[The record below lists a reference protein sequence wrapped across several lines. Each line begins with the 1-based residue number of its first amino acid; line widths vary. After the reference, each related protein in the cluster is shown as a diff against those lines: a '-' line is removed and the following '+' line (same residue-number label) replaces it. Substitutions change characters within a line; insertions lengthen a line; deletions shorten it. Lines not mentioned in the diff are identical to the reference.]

1 MVLTMSTEDLSC
13 STKSIKNSFLVSRF
27 SFLVL
32 GTRQFWR
39 GSRSYVD
46 TISTAVAHERE
57 TRNQKRFFIFSKPP
71 RATSPAVALLS
82 DPDRRPS
89 DRKSTRL
96 NSSHLGIS
104 YA

>member
-57 TRNQKRFFIFSKPP
+57 NEKRETRNGFLSFPNRCVQLRRQLRFFQIQI
-71 RATSPAVALLS
+71 VALHWNNHFK
-82 DPDRRPS
+82 RVWR
-89 DRKSTRL
+89 
-96 NSSHLGIS
+96 
-104 YA
+104 